1 MLNCQ
6 IEQLSLGPESLKM
19 RQEEIVCL
27 DNGTFAEYINAKIA
41 LNRQAMYKK
50 YPKIKKREFAF

>member
-1 MLNCQ
+1 
-6 IEQLSLGPESLKM
+6 M
-19 RQEEIVCL
+19 RQEELACL